1 MRAAKRLPCV
11 QTLGGFLRFSS
22 LRFSFD
28 GKSCSNPCLF
38 CRSFVACCSVYC
50 FACRL
55 GSLVLCPPLLP
66 PLVAPPLAAPP
77 HAPLAFPPLRG
88 SCSREQ
94 NFLLSA
100 SIVWGDAP
108 LGGSFSIV
116 ILCAAAPWR
125 FFCFFLFSYCSC
137 PRWGQVRQFAASVK
151 GQPSA
156 PLCLRLGGPLTIP
169 PCFFAVP
176 PPPRRH
182 PPPSKSLGFSF
193 AFLPLSVLHS
203 FLTCKESLRFCS

>member
-1 MRAAKRLPCV
+1 M
-11 QTLGGFLRFSS
+11 
-22 LRFSFD
+22 
-28 GKSCSNPCLF
+28 
-38 CRSFVACCSVYC
+38 CCSVCC

-66 PLVAPPLAAPP
+66 PLVAPPQAAPP
-77 HAPLAFPPLRG
+77 HAPSAFPPLRG

-94 NFLLSA
+94 NILLSA

-125 FFCFFLFSYCSC
+125 FFCFFLFSYSSC

-156 PLCLRLGGPLTIP
+156 PLCFRLGGPLTIP
-169 PCFFAVP
+169 PGSFAVP

-182 PPPSKSLGFSF
+182 PPPNRGAVIACFCL
-193 AFLPLSVLHS
+193 VY
-203 FLTCKESLRFCS
+203 CSLRSLLIKSRWRFFS